1 MRTRVDRAADFP
13 ADGDGIRPGAPRRG
27 RASCSSQARTKS
39 RGGQPIHRARRLGP
53 QGEAG
58 DDAMLGLV
66 LAALNPVLKPLYD
79 AFYRVFLMV
88 LSTEHIEYLDY
99 TRQHIAF

>member
-1 MRTRVDRAADFP
+1 MCGPGLIVPLIFPQTATESARA
-13 ADGDGIRPGAPRRG
+13 RRG
-27 RASCSSQARTKS
+27 AAERHGSSQARTKS

-88 LSTEHIEYLDY
+88 RSRPRPIPPRSDG
-99 TRQHIAF
+99 

>member
-1 MRTRVDRAADFP
+1 MCGPGLIVPLIFP
-13 ADGDGIRPGAPRRG
+13 QTCDGIRPGAPRRG

-88 LSTEHIEYLDY
+88 RSRPRPIPPRSDG
-99 TRQHIAF
+99 